1 MKTNSTGYNVR
12 TNDTP
17 PEGAQRQ
24 AEASQGNLKSYIDGL
39 KKVTNQK
46 TKQRNPNKSQN
57 LSKGQPSALAAPF
70 AQQQPFKQQPKQI
83 MLCDTDMNVGYDA
96 GQLNQLTSPNQ
107 TYQRT

>member
-1 MKTNSTGYNVR
+1 MKTNFSGYNVR

-46 TKQRNPNKSQN
+46 TKQRNPNKS
-57 LSKGQPSALAAPF
+57 
-70 AQQQPFKQQPKQI
+70 
-83 MLCDTDMNVGYDA
+83 
-96 GQLNQLTSPNQ
+96 
-107 TYQRT
+107 